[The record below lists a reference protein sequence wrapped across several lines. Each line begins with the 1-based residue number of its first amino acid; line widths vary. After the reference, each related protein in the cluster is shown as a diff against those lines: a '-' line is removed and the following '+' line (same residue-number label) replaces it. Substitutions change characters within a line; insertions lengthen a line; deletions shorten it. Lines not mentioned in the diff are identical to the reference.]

1 MKKPIIILIIT
12 IVILTLGGLFMKH
25 KYDENQEAEAKAQ
38 EVKLF
43 ERAKKRMTDY
53 LEANYSNVNPIN
65 FSTDYEIDP
74 MGGISVEGTYGAKK
88 EHFWGLYDKSN
99 DKIGLTRI
107 DAKPKPGC
115 EDDVCEY

>member
-43 ERAKKRMTDY
+43 EKAKK
-53 LEANYSNVNPIN
+53 
-65 FSTDYEIDP
+65 
-74 MGGISVEGTYGAKK
+74 K
-88 EHFWGLYDKSN
+88 N
-99 DKIGLTRI
+99 D
-107 DAKPKPGC
+107 
-115 EDDVCEY
+115 